1 MNPWPLRFWCSAL
14 LTKLT
19 SQLGASHH
27 VVPKS
32 TREVTNKTTVN
43 IWKSYIWIADKD
55 KNMKAIFAVMNLSS
69 SENKAWLHGF
79 IWDQHDDQ
87 FPVSLLA
94 QLVERCIGI
103 AEVT

>member
-1 MNPWPLRFWCSAL
+1 
-14 LTKLT
+14 
-19 SQLGASHH
+19 
-27 VVPKS
+27 
-32 TREVTNKTTVN
+32 
-43 IWKSYIWIADKD
+43 
-55 KNMKAIFAVMNLSS
+55 MKAIFAVMNLSS

-103 AEVT
+103 AEVM